1 MGADDMDDTMAKMVA
16 DAYDET
22 VSEAIA
28 QGRAADTAHKEGVTA
43 AAMFLASMTGAEDAA
58 ARAEVEGLGLSPT

>member
-1 MGADDMDDTMAKMVA
+1 MDNTTAKMVA

-28 QGRAADTAHKEGVTA
+28 QGRPADTAHREGITA
-43 AAMFLASMTGAEDAA
+43 AAMFLASMTGAEDGA
-58 ARAEVEGLGLSPT
+58 ARTEVEALGLSPH